1 MASPAKFSKVS
12 SEIPIGI
19 KDVEEWSI
27 LAIIRYAKSIEYKG
41 PMLPVINKFLK
52 EVKQKYEMNKYRMH
66 SGTYHKAC
74 LALVAFEKDMELFKY
89 ALQMGRDIRE
99 NMHYILEETKIPDMK
114 PEEKAAVMQKAI
126 AVEREEKDAL
136 SKDTTTK
143 AIKEFLEREFA
154 DKKKKERALE
164 RAKEEY
170 PQSVDLED
178 IKCNQCTI
186 PVAVEKVM
194 CYKCHV
200 DHERS
205 ILAPGRKFKS
215 RIEELKFRE
224 QQKIAERREARLLK
238 EKEDAARY
246 RSNSD
251 FVRECYEIQQA
262 QKRKMEEQQEAQEN
276 NVRSFKKVCKT
287 MIDKDDNAT
296 HPDRFYAPLRGFC
309 ADANLPSNP
318 PQSAPVAP
326 PPKRAP
332 QPFQTQDSNKPTGN
346 AQLSAL
352 FVGLPKP
359 GL

>member
-1 MASPAKFSKVS
+1 MASPVKSTESS

-27 LAIIRYAKSIEYKG
+27 IAIIRHANSIEYKG
-41 PMLPVINKFLK
+41 PMLPVIDKFLK
-52 EVKQKYEMNKYRMH
+52 EVKEKYEMNKYRMH

-74 LALVAFEKDMELFKY
+74 LALEAFEKDMELFKY

-99 NMHYILEETKIPDMK
+99 NMHYIMEQTKIPDMK
-114 PEEKAAVMQKAI
+114 PEEKAAEMQKAI
-126 AVEREEKDAL
+126 AAEREEKDAL
-136 SKDTTTK
+136 SREAANK
-143 AIKEFLEREFA
+143 ALKEFIQRQFA
-154 DKKKKERALE
+154 DNKKEKALDKSAE
-164 RAKEEY
+164 D
-170 PQSVDLED
+170 PQSVNLDD
-178 IKCNQCTI
+178 IKCNQCTV
-186 PVAVEKVM
+186 PVSLEKVM

-205 ILAPGRKFKS
+205 ILAPGRKFKN
-215 RIEELKFRE
+215 RKEELKFRE

-238 EKEDAARY
+238 EKEDSARY
-246 RSNSD
+246 RSNND

-262 QKRKMEEQQEAQEN
+262 QKRKREEQQDAREH
-276 NVRSFKKVCKT
+276 NVSTVRKARRL
-287 MIDKDDNAT
+287 MDDSDDDIT
-296 HPDRFYAPLRGFC
+296 HPNRYYAPLRGFC
-309 ADANLPSNP
+309 ADAAFPSNEHQP
-318 PQSAPVAP
+318 ALVAPP

-332 QPFQTQDSNKPTGN
+332 QPSQADDNNKPTRN